1 MRIER
6 NKLIAATGLTSLLT
20 VGMVHLAAAQMLGAP
35 GGPGGSSGPIDI
47 TAEEQ
52 EFSGDAVIARGHVR
66 VLYKDSTILAPQ
78 ATLFRDPGGNPSK
91 AIFTGH
97 PRLIQG
103 ANKIDAEKLTF
114 EIAINKIVAEG
125 NAHSEVD
132 VPEDET
138 KTTATATATTP
149 VTAPP
154 KPAVEDDEDEDET
167 PAPAAVATAPAA
179 APAKKKGGEKIITD
193 ADRQEYDSATGRFDA
208 IGHVRV
214 NHGDIKVL
222 ADKLQLVYGA
232 NNKPE
237 TALFTGHV
245 TASQNRNSTS
255 ADAIT
260 YSLSTKRMQA
270 TGNVKSK
277 VIQEKTDTK
286 KAPVT
291 DGEPTAKA
299 DFFMSPAN
307 AAIYHDKHLQGE
319 ISQPSLSG
327 KAEDSKPIWIFSD
340 AQDYSK
346 ETGRVSAHG
355 NVKVVQGE
363 MYGSGPSI
371 IMTRKADGRAD
382 KVYFQGRSQISQ
394 PGRRWIAD
402 EITFIVD
409 ERRVVAQGNSKAMIL
424 QNGPSN
430 ATVAK
435 KGPLQIM
442 PDIKPATQKKERDER
457 LATPRENRISASK
470 VEATK

>member
-6 NKLIAATGLTSLLT
+6 NKLIAASGLTSLLT
-20 VGMVHLAAAQMLGAP
+20 VGMIHLAAAQMPGAP
-35 GGPGGSSGPIDI
+35 GAGGASGPIDI

-66 VLYKDSTILAPQ
+66 VIYKDSTILAPQ
-78 ATLFRDPGGNPSK
+78 ATLFRDPGGNPNK

-97 PRLIQG
+97 PRLTQG
-103 ANKIDAEKLTF
+103 TNKIDAEKLTF
-114 EIAINKIVAEG
+114 EIAINKIIADG

-132 VPEDET
+132 VPEDEN
-138 KTTATATATTP
+138 KTAAVTAPP
-149 VTAPP
+149 VKAPP
-154 KPAVEDDEDEDET
+154 KPADADEDEDEDA
-167 PAPAAVATAPAA
+167 PAPAPVAASAPA
-179 APAKKKGGEKIITD
+179 PEKKKGGDKIITD
-193 ADRQEYDSATGRFDA
+193 ADRQEYDSGTGRFDA

-214 NHGDIKVL
+214 VHGDIRVI

-255 ADAIT
+255 ADTIT

-286 KAPVT
+286 KAPAPT
-291 DGEPTAKA
+291 EEPTAKL
-299 DFFMSPAN
+299 DTFFMNPAN
-307 AAIYHDKHLQGE
+307 ASVYHDKHLQAE
-319 ISQPSLSG
+319 ISAKPGADG
-327 KAEDSKPIWIFSD
+327 KGEDSKPIWIFSD

-346 ETGRVSAHG
+346 DTGRVSAHG

-371 IMTRKADGRAD
+371 ILTRKADGRAD

-424 QNGPSN
+424 QGGPST

-442 PDIKPATQKKERDER
+442 PVKPDTHTKERNER
-457 LATPRENRISASK
+457 LATPRENRISATK

>member
-6 NKLIAATGLTSLLT
+6 NKLIAVTGLTSLLT
-20 VGMVHLAAAQMLGAP
+20 VGLVNLASAQMIGAP
-35 GGPGGSSGPIDI
+35 GGPGGSGPIDI

-78 ATLFRDPGGNPSK
+78 ATLFRDAGGNPNK

-103 ANKIDAEKLTF
+103 SNKIDAEKLTF

-132 VPEDET
+132 VPEDEN
-138 KTTATATATTP
+138 KTPAVAATP

-167 PAPAAVATAPAA
+167 PAPAPVASAPA

-193 ADRQEYDSATGRFDA
+193 ADRQEYDSSTGRFDA

-277 VIQEKTDTK
+277 VIQDKTTDTK
-286 KAPVT
+286 KPVT

-307 AAIYHDKHLQGE
+307 AAVYHDKHLQAE
-319 ISQPSLSG
+319 ISKPALDG

-346 ETGRVSAHG
+346 DTGRVSAHG

-371 IMTRKADGRAD
+371 ILTRKPDGRAD

-424 QNGPSN
+424 QNPS
-430 ATVAK
+430 ASTAVAK

-442 PDIKPATQKKERDER
+442 PDIKPATHTKERNER
-457 LATPRENRISASK
+457 LATPRENRISATK